1 MERWWK
7 YTVTETRHIPIP
19 WEMIAHTHRDEVW
32 VKELIIRQVSKDKNW
47 TILINS
53 PNRYNEILKWFK
65 TVMYETFIIQSFNT
79 VRTVKLITTQVSEDI
94 CITQSQLLGFLCSII
109 ILDALDTIKAVKS
122 YQLQWVIQ
130 RHILSANEASMLS
143 SFKQM
148 HAGYNTTTLIFG
160 KKPIRPRF
168 CSRFR
173 ASLALTPRCFM

>member
-7 YTVTETRHIPIP
+7 YTVTETRHIPIL
-19 WEMIAHTHRDEVW
+19 WEMTAHTHRDEVW

-53 PNRYNEILKWFK
+53 PNRYEILKWFK
-65 TVMYETFIIQSFNT
+65 SVMYETFIIQSLNT
-79 VRTVKLITTQVSEDI
+79 VRTVKLITQVSEDI

-109 ILDALDTIKAVKS
+109 ILDALDTIKAVKP